1 MYMTRSDKRE
11 VIIKIIYQTLILD
24 KINDKYNLNSII
36 KEYDTED
43 KFIIETVTSIKDK
56 EKDLVKLGN
65 KYLND
70 KWSMDRLPVI
80 DQAIIMLSIYELLY
94 TDTPNVVIINEAIE
108 LSKKY
113 SDEAM
118 PKVINGVLDSVF
130 HNEERVNE

>member
-1 MYMTRSDKRE
+1 MTRSDKRE

-24 KINDKYNLNSII
+24 KIDDKYDLNSII

-43 KFIIETVTSIKDK
+43 KFIVDTVKNVKDK
-56 EKDLVKLGN
+56 EKELVELGN

-70 KWSMDRLPVI
+70 KWSMNRLPVI

>member
-1 MYMTRSDKRE
+1 MTRSDKRE

-130 HNEERVNE
+130 HNEERVNEW

>member
-1 MYMTRSDKRE
+1 MTRSEKRE

-24 KINDKYNLNSII
+24 KIDDKYDLNSII

-56 EKDLVKLGN
+56 ENDLVKLGN

-94 TDTPNVVIINEAIE
+94 TDTPKIVAINEAIE

-130 HNEERVNE
+130 HNEERVNEW